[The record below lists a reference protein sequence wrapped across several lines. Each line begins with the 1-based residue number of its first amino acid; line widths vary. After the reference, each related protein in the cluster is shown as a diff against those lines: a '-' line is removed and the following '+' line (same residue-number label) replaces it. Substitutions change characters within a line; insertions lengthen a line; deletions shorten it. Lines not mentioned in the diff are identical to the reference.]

1 MDDVP
6 EARALSASAV
16 DTIVRTID
24 PALEVR
30 DTTAVERGFCSVYRL
45 EVADDDGSRSLFLKC
60 SPDGQPWGISDEAR
74 VQAVLDAHT
83 SIPVPEVLGVVD
95 DHETLPAP
103 CYLMEAL
110 PGEALPYE
118 DVCYLE
124 DDPLSRL
131 ARETG
136 EYLAELHAVPAVE
149 RFGHV
154 RRDGPDLVGGRP
166 ECELSTLTVGNPRT
180 TWSEFL
186 RAYVDRELERHADSR
201 FSTLTSDLTRW
212 LEARIDALAV
222 EGPFDPVL
230 GRNDH
235 GLHNLLVDSE
245 TGEITAMLDW
255 GYTLAVPA
263 AFDFEFAA
271 YLYSGAFLAGLPDV
285 SDRRPLVREAMLS
298 GYRTARTNRAEAV
311 STPEPLYELVA
322 MVRIMNDFEHLE
334 VPDGSERAVMDRIE
348 ADARAILESQNRG
361 SSRAE

>member
-16 DTIVRTID
+16 EKFVEMVD
-24 PALEVR
+24 PTLELR
-30 DTTAVERGFCSVYRL
+30 DATPVERGFCSVYRL
-45 EVADDDGSRSLFLKC
+45 DVDGDDGSQALFLKC
-60 SPDGQPWGISDEAR
+60 SPDGKTWGIPDEAR
-74 VQAVLDAHT
+74 IQAVLDAHT
-83 SIPVPEVLGVVD
+83 SIPVPEVLGVLD

-118 DVCYLE
+118 DVCHLE
-124 DDPLSRL
+124 DDALSRL

-154 RRDGPDLVGGRP
+154 RRDGPDLAGGRP
-166 ECELSTLTVGNPRT
+166 ECEPSALTVGDPRA

-186 RAYVDRELERHADSR
+186 KAYVDRELERHADSR
-201 FSTLTSDLTRW
+201 FSALTSDLARW
-212 LEARIDALAV
+212 FEAKIDAL
-222 EGPFDPVL
+222 EEPFDPVM

-235 GLHNLLVDSE
+235 GLHNLLVDSG

-271 YLYSGAFLAGLPDV
+271 YLYSGAFLAGLPNV
-285 SDRRPLVREAMLS
+285 SDRRPLVRESMLS
-298 GYRTARTNRAEAV
+298 GYRTARPDRADAI

-322 MVRIMNDFEHLE
+322 MVRIMNDFDHLE
-334 VPDGSERAVMDRIE
+334 VPAGSEGAVMDRIE
-348 ADARAILESQNRG
+348 ADAREILEGADHEHR
-361 SSRAE
+361 